1 MGINTTRRRGPTTA
15 IIFLLLLGAGMAATA
30 PRAAALTADE
40 IIDRMEAN
48 QTHSTAI
55 IEGRMVISD
64 RFGDRTSSYIA
75 HSEGAD
81 RFLVE
86 FTSRAEE
93 GQRVLRRDDSL
104 YLYYPDARETIRLQ
118 GAALRDN
125 LLGSDLSYE
134 DISGGRGLAS
144 DYRFNLIGEETVD
157 GYPSY
162 KVELVARTTSVAYP
176 RQVYWVDREEF
187 VLRKAEQFARSGRLL
202 KTTYILETMRQDG
215 YHFPSR
221 IRVVDETR
229 RSSGTEMIVE
239 SARLGVDLPRN
250 IFSLDELTW

>member
-1 MGINTTRRRGPTTA
+1 MRILISAWLLPA
-15 IIFLLLLGAGMAATA
+15 SFLFATP
-30 PRAAALTADE
+30 PRAEALTADE
-40 IIDRMEAN
+40 IIERMEAN

-55 IEGRMVISD
+55 IEGRLVISD
-64 RFGDRTSSYIA
+64 RFGDRSSTYIA

-125 LLGSDLSYE
+125 LLGSDISYE
-134 DISGGRGLAS
+134 DMTGGRGLAS
-144 DYRFNLIGEETVD
+144 DYRFTLIGEDEVD

-187 VLRKAEQFARSGRLL
+187 VLRRAEQFARSGRLL
-202 KTTYILETMRQDG
+202 KTVHVLETMRRDG

-221 IRVVDETR
+221 MRVVDETR
-229 RSSGTEMIVE
+229 RSSGTEMIIE
-239 SARLGVDLPRN
+239 SARLGVSLPRN
-250 IFSLDELTW
+250 IFSLDALTW

>member
-15 IIFLLLLGAGMAATA
+15 IIFLLLLGVGMAATA

-202 KTTYILETMRQDG
+202 KTTYVLETMRQDG

>member
-202 KTTYILETMRQDG
+202 KTTYVLETMRQDG